1 MMAEK
6 KNRASELDFLRG
18 FALFMMLLMHLAYDL
33 RYEFGLPVFAFLEAN
48 WFWAFLHPF
57 FLVIF
62 VGISGVCSTFSR
74 NNLIRGLK
82 LLGVAAGLTLVTYIV
97 TKYMGINCLII
108 FNVIAL
114 LAVSILFYSAVQ
126 FIEKKAKIRPAVT
139 NLILGL
145 AGTYFTAI
153 GSTVRY
159 MNYSTRNVIF
169 LPVGFAIKDAPLTAD
184 SMSLFPW
191 FGVFLIGCVIG
202 RVCYAKKKSLLPEKA
217 KKLHKAAVPFELM
230 GRHSL
235 IIYLAHQPLVYG
247 ILYLIFLALGKV

>member
-1 MMAEK
+1 MAEK

-126 FIEKKAKIRPAVT
+126 FIEKKAQFYDVVYTTEKDLTRLEALPRWDNETLLGCLTGAAAEWEVKNALVMWPLRIAAAGRAVT
-139 NLILGL
+139 PGGATEICEILGREETLRRVDIALEKL
-145 AGTYFTAI
+145 A
-153 GSTVRY
+153 
-159 MNYSTRNVIF
+159 
-169 LPVGFAIKDAPLTAD
+169 K
-184 SMSLFPW
+184 
-191 FGVFLIGCVIG
+191 
-202 RVCYAKKKSLLPEKA
+202 
-217 KKLHKAAVPFELM
+217 
-230 GRHSL
+230 
-235 IIYLAHQPLVYG
+235 
-247 ILYLIFLALGKV
+247 